1 MAKSNEGVNFMK
13 INALNVSSNQD
24 FGANPNKIFYSYI
37 KKSLPKAGNS
47 NAAEIGMQVMDRLE
61 KIDAIF
67 AKKPLNMLMDNSNSA
82 VVNLDDVFLLTVDRN
97 EPIVGNLDKII
108 NALNGR
114 MQYLKCRN
122 RKAYNRRINIDNLYN
137 SNKNSRKPVM
147 KEIRNAVNFEELI

>member
-1 MAKSNEGVNFMK
+1 MK
-13 INALNVSSNQD
+13 INELNLSGNQN

-37 KKSLPKAGNS
+37 KKSLPKAGTS
-47 NAAEIGMQVMDRLE
+47 NAAEIGMQVMERLD

-67 AKKPLNMLMDNSNSA
+67 AKKSLNMQMDNSNSA
-82 VVNLDDVFLLTVDRN
+82 VVSLGDIFLLTVDRN
-97 EPIVGNLDKII
+97 EPVVGNLDKII

-137 SNKNSRKPVM
+137 DNKNSHKPVM
-147 KEIRNAVNFEELI
+147 KEIRSAVNFEKLIQK